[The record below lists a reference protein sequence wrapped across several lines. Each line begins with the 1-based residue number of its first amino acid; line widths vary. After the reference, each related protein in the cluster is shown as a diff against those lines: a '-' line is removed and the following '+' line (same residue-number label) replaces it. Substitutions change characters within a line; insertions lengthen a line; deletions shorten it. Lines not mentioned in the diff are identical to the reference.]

1 MKFKLA
7 GRSAAEMPFLD
18 HLEELRWRILW
29 SLIALAIGAGIG
41 FFLVTRFDVIGI
53 LKRPLD
59 PIIDSAKLIALSP
72 TTPFVVTLKLAL
84 AGGFILVWPIIA
96 YHAWVFLSP
105 ALLPRE
111 RRAIIPEIGRAHV

>member
-7 GRSAAEMPFLD
+7 GRSSAEMPFLD

-29 SLIALAIGAGIG
+29 SLIALAIGTGIG
-41 FFLVTRFDVIGI
+41 FFLVTRFDVIGL

-59 PIIDSAKLIALSP
+59 PLIDSAKLIGLSP

-84 AGGFILVWPIIA
+84 AGGLILAAPFIA
-96 YHAWVFLSP
+96 YHTWVFLSP
-105 ALLPRE
+105 ALLQ
-111 RRAIIPEIGRAHV
+111 IGRAHV